1 MKGVKKIY
9 YLSVYSIKKYN
20 YEDRYYPL
28 STATKMEGII
38 QALIDGGYEVE
49 IISASPSHKNG
60 GKSHYEQIQEGVQLK
75 LFSSLG
81 RKNTIIKICDRIWML
96 LQIIIYFIREIKPTD
111 SVIVYHSL
119 LYLNVIQL
127 LKKILGFKMILEFE
141 EMYSDVLGRKELRKQ
156 ENNLIKIADKYIF
169 PSSTMPEVLNVKDI
183 NRYIVIHGTYKAEAD
198 RNINKD
204 KNYIDIVYAGTLDL
218 RKGSLEAIE
227 AAYYLPS
234 NYRVHI
240 LGLGTETQIK
250 EIKERIKIVNKKNN
264 AKVFYEGVLY
274 GEKYIQFLQYCDI
287 GLCTQDPA
295 ASFNETSFPSKILS
309 YMANGLRVVSV
320 MIPSIVDSK
329 VSKYIYFC
337 NNQTGKAIA
346 DCIKNIDIN
355 SEYDSRK
362 YVDILFK
369 QSVVE
374 LQRLIKE

>member
-1 MKGVKKIY
+1 MKNVKKIY
-9 YLSVYSIKKYN
+9 YLSVYSIKKYS

-38 QALIDGGYEVE
+38 QALINGGYEVE

-60 GKSHYEQIQEGVQLK
+60 GKGHYEQIQEGVQLK

-81 RKNTIIKICDRIWML
+81 RKNFIIKICDRIWML
-96 LQIIIYFIREIKPTD
+96 LQIIVYFIRKIRRTD
-111 SVIVYHSL
+111 YVIVYHSL
-119 LYLNVIQL
+119 LYLNIIQF

-141 EMYSDVLGRKELRKQ
+141 EMYSEVLGKKELRKK

-169 PSSTMPEVLNVKDI
+169 PSSTMPEALNVKDV
-183 NRYIVIHGTYKAEAD
+183 NKYTVIHGTYKAEAD
-198 RNINKD
+198 QNINKD

-227 AAYYLPS
+227 SACYLPS

-240 LGLGTETQIK
+240 LGFGTETQIK
-250 EIKERIKIVNKKNN
+250 ELEERIEIVNNKNK

-295 ASFNETSFPSKILS
+295 APFNETSFPSKILS

-320 MIPSIVDSK
+320 TIPSIVNSK
-329 VSKYIYFC
+329 VSKYIFFC
-337 NNQTGKAIA
+337 NSQTGKDIA
-346 DCIKNIDIN
+346 DCIKSIDIN